1 MCELLGVTAK
11 RKIIMNEL
19 LMTFFSHST
28 EHRNGWGLALLDTD
42 PVTIDREPVMA
53 ISSPFL
59 LDRLGSRIK
68 TSKCI
73 GHIRRATIGG
83 DCRNNTHPF
92 ARYDISGRQ
101 WVLAHNGTIF
111 DAEMLAPYR
120 FVQEGSTDS
129 ERILLCI
136 VDRMGEIY
144 RHKGEAPGADERI
157 QIVEDTVRTIV
168 PGNKVNLLIYDGE
181 LFYVHKNEK
190 GTLYQKEVE
199 DGMLFSTQPLDGGVW
214 TEFPQNQ
221 LMVYR
226 DGDLVYA
233 GSKHDCTYVHNE
245 EKMRLLYLAYS
256 GL

>member
-19 LMTFFSHST
+19 LEIFFSHSID
-28 EHRNGWGLALLDTD
+28 HRNGWGLAVLDAD
-42 PVTIDREPVMA
+42 PVIIDKEPVMA
-53 ISSPFL
+53 QDSL
-59 LDRLGSRIK
+59 YLRDRLLGTIE

-73 GHIRRATIGG
+73 GHIRFATIGG
-83 DCRNNTHPF
+83 DSIKNTHPF

-111 DAEMLAPYR
+111 DSETLAPYR

-129 ERILLCI
+129 ERILLYI

-144 RHKGEAPGADERI
+144 RQRGEALSADERI
-157 QIVEDTVRTIV
+157 RIIEETVLTIV
-168 PGNKVNLLIYDGE
+168 PGNKVNLLICDGD
-181 LFYVHKNEK
+181 LFYVHKNEER
-190 GTLYQKEVE
+190 TLYEKELE
-199 DGMLFSTQPLDGGVW
+199 EGMLFSTQPLSGDGW
-214 TEFPQNQ
+214 KEFPQNQ

-226 DGDLVYA
+226 DGDLVYT
-233 GSKHDCTYVHNE
+233 GQKHGHTYVHDE